1 MTLTG
6 SEDCCSV
13 ANSCLTLCDFMD
25 CRMPGFPVL
34 HYLPDFAQTYITESV
49 IHPIILSSVIPFS
62 SCIFPSIRVFPVSGL
77 FILGGQSIRASAS
90 VLLMNIQGWFSL
102 GLTGLISLLSK
113 EFSRVFCSTTVQ
125 KHQFFATQPS
135 LWSNSHIYTRL
146 PEKPQLWLDR
156 PLSAEWC
163 LCFLICCLGLL

>member
-62 SCIFPSIRVFPVSGL
+62 SCPQSFPPSGSIPVNQLFSSG
-77 FILGGQSIRASAS
+77 GWSSGASALAS
-90 VLLMNIQGWFSL
+90 VLPVNIHGWFPS

-113 EFSRVFCSTTVQ
+113 GLSRVFPSTAIQ
-125 KHQFFATQPS
+125 KHQFFGAQPS
-135 LWSNSHIYTRL
+135 WWSSSHIHTWL
-146 PEKPQLWLDR
+146 PEKP
-156 PLSAEWC
+156 
-163 LCFLICCLGLL
+163 